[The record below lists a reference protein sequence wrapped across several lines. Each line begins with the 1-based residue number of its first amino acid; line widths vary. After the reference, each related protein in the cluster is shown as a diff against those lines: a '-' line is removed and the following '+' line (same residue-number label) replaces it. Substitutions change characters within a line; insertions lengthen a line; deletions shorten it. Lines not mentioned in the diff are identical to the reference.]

1 MKRLERN
8 FELGMVFFPW
18 SVESVGSHTCGLC
31 VTSHTELVED
41 GFLGNRAG
49 SLGTTETVLSG
60 THMKQEGDRER
71 GEGRC

>member
-8 FELGMVFFPW
+8 FELGMVFF
-18 SVESVGSHTCGLC
+18 SLVCRTCGKPHLYP
-31 VTSHTELVED
+31 ELVED

-49 SLGTTETVLSG
+49 SLGITETVLSG
-60 THMKQEGDRER
+60 IHMKQEGDRER